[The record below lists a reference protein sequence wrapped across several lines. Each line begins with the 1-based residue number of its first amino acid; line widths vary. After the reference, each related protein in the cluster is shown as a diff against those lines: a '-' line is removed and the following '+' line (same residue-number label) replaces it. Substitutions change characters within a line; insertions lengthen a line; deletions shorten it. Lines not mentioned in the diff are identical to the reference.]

1 VSSFRDTRALVV
13 GLGVS
18 GHAAARALQREGAS
32 VFVTDAARDEALEAR
47 AAELREAGIE
57 VELGGH
63 LLATREFD
71 LAVVSPGIPL
81 HADIVSGLRSRGI
94 ELISEIELGFR
105 LARCDILA
113 VTGTNGKTTTTELL
127 AQMLL
132 RAGVPSAAAGNIG
145 TPLTDAV
152 TLVTEGG
159 AIATEVS
166 SFQLALTHR
175 FRPKVAVVLNVAED
189 HTDWH
194 HNAAAYASAKRQITV
209 NQTDEDVLVYNR
221 EDATSSDIAKGSRA
235 VTVPFSARAAPKGGI
250 GISGGKVRFQGRLL
264 LNASELS
271 LPGRAGADDTLAAA
285 AAALCYG
292 IGRDAVVDVAR
303 NFRASSHRL
312 QTVATVNGVTF
323 IDDSKATNPHAT
335 LAALEGMT
343 DVVLIAGGRSKGI
356 DLRVLKAAVPP
367 VVAVVAVGEAAP
379 EIVAVFEELVP
390 VVVADSMPRAVESAR
405 RAAGGRGSVLLSP
418 SCASLDMYSSYAA
431 RGDDF
436 QRAVANLAAERTS
449 ENGQP

>member
-1 VSSFRDTRALVV
+1 
-13 GLGVS
+13 
-18 GHAAARALQREGAS
+18 
-32 VFVTDAARDEALEAR
+32 
-47 AAELREAGIE
+47 
-57 VELGGH
+57 
-63 LLATREFD
+63 
-71 LAVVSPGIPL
+71 
-81 HADIVSGLRSRGI
+81 
-94 ELISEIELGFR
+94 
-105 LARCDILA
+105 
-113 VTGTNGKTTTTELL
+113 
-127 AQMLL
+127 
-132 RAGVPSAAAGNIG
+132 
-145 TPLTDAV
+145 
-152 TLVTEGG
+152 
-159 AIATEVS
+159 
-166 SFQLALTHR
+166 
-175 FRPKVAVVLNVAED
+175 
-189 HTDWH
+189 
-194 HNAAAYASAKRQITV
+194 
-209 NQTDEDVLVYNR
+209 
-221 EDATSSDIAKGSRA
+221 A

-356 DLRVLKAAVPP
+356 DLRVLKTAVPP